1 MKNKDENSV
10 KQTPSAVVTREAT
23 MPEPSLS
30 EGPVTD
36 IHPSHEKFTIASIHR
51 SGLWNLILDKNAI

>member
-30 EGPVTD
+30 EGPETD
-36 IHPSHEKFTIASIHR
+36 IHPLLTSSRLPAYIDPVCGI
-51 SGLWNLILDKNAI
+51 